1 MTFLVVD
8 DSRPT
13 RNLVKSYLSEINIGQ
28 KCFFLEAEDG
38 ETALK
43 TMVTGHI
50 DFVLLDWNLSSKM
63 TGLDILKAIRD
74 KDKDIPVIM
83 ITGESGKHNVIESI
97 KHGANDFTTKPIDKK
112 SFAEKVLKAVSHMKP
127 QT

>member
-13 RNLVKSYLSEINIGQ
+13 RNLIKSYLSEINVGQ

-50 DFVLLDWNLSSKM
+50 DFVLLDWNLYSKM
-63 TGLDILKAIRD
+63 TGLDVLKAIRD
-74 KDKDIPVIM
+74 TDKDIPIIM
-83 ITGESGKHNVIESI
+83 ITGESGTLNVIEAI
-97 KHGANDFTTKPIDKK
+97 KCGANDFTTKPINKK
-112 SFAEKVLKAVSHMKP
+112 TLFDKVLKAVSHMK
-127 QT
+127 Q